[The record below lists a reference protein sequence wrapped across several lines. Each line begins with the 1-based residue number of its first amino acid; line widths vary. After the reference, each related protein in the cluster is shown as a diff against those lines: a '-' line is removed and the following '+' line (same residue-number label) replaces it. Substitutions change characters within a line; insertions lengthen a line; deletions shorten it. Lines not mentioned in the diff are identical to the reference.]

1 MYRVLGAII
10 IVAGLYLVVWG
21 KSKDY
26 KSPTPSTNEQKA
38 LDLQIIHA
46 VKTGKENF
54 NHEVVTIDVS
64 AGETNRQQQEQR
76 NSVTV

>member
-46 VKTGKENF
+46 VNTGKENF